1 MSDPRFFRNYLDLLN
16 EQPMPTGQQQ
26 VDPVAAAQENLK
38 RAQENKKNV
47 EAQLAALTQQKQTAD
62 AQVAAANQ
70 AVQQAQ
76 QQKQQMARQPAQA
89 PAQAPSPQGT
99 ASSQTPGMA

>member
-1 MSDPRFFRNYLDLLN
+1 MSDSRFFRKYSDIIA
-16 EQPMPTGQQQ
+16 EAEGM
-26 VDPVAAAQENLK
+26 DPVAAAQENLK

-47 EAQLAALTQQKQTAD
+47 EAQLAALTQQKQDAD

-76 QQKQQMARQPAQA
+76 QQAQQQARQPQQ
-89 PAQAPSPQGT
+89 PTGT
-99 ASSQTPGMA
+99 ASTLAAPTGGPATMPTMPQ